1 MPSRVVLRVVFCR
14 EVAAAALVICVA
26 TVSVPVAAQGPRRL
40 DGGGALEVGGEGE
53 RYLRALELAGRAPA
67 QGWTV
72 RPQLPRQRGGFATDS
87 AHPWRARWGADSA
100 PRRVWLMRPG
110 ARLTWNSSYPSGD
123 GRGPAWTGRGA
134 TAELR
139 GGAVAHV
146 GWLRVQLAPVAF
158 LAQNSAFA
166 VINGGRREMAPYQ
179 DPRFPGTIDLPQ
191 RFGSRPYG
199 RLDPGNSLVA
209 LELPGTEV
217 GVSSAAQ
224 GWGPGREYPLMLS
237 GNAGGFPHAF
247 AGTRRPLPVGVGT
260 VQGRVMAGRP
270 AQTAWSPL
278 AADPGTRWA
287 MAVVGSFSP
296 RGVPGLELGGTRFIH
311 ALYRDRFSVGELRR
325 LVSGGTYQGGGFQNL
340 ASENQLA
347 SLFARWAF
355 PRAGLEVYG
364 EYLRD
369 DYSSELRRALQ
380 YPDDLRA
387 FMVGAQRVLA
397 ASPTRLRV
405 WRVELVN
412 GELLMSNRAERR
424 GNFEGAGSPLP
435 VYVHSGVNQGH
446 THHGMLLGSPEAY
459 GGAAW
464 RTGVDQ
470 FTPAG
475 RVSISLERALRLD
488 WLPDTPQQRNQVPR
502 DVVYAL
508 GAEMMRFVGGME
520 VGGAATAMVEL
531 NRNLEPGNDAP
542 NLRLSLW
549 VRGFR

>member
-1 MPSRVVLRVVFCR
+1 
-14 EVAAAALVICVA
+14 
-26 TVSVPVAAQGPRRL
+26 
-40 DGGGALEVGGEGE
+40 
-53 RYLRALELAGRAPA
+53 
-67 QGWTV
+67 
-72 RPQLPRQRGGFATDS
+72 
-87 AHPWRARWGADSA
+87 
-100 PRRVWLMRPG
+100 MRPG

-139 GGAVAHV
+139 GGVAAHL
-146 GWLRVQLAPVAF
+146 GRLRVQLAPVAF
-158 LAQNSAFA
+158 LSRNTGFA
-166 VINGGRREMAPYQ
+166 VIIRGRRETAPFQ
-179 DPRFPGTIDLPQ
+179 DPRFPGNIDLPQ

-199 RLDPGNSLVA
+199 RLDPGNSLLA

-224 GWGPGREYPLMLS
+224 VWGPGREYPLMLS

-247 AGTRRPLPVGVGT
+247 AGTRRPLPVGLGT
-260 VQGRVMAGRP
+260 VQGRVIAGRP
-270 AQTAWSPL
+270 AQTAWSPM
-278 AADPGTRWA
+278 AADPRTRWA

-311 ALYRDRFSVGELRR
+311 TLYRDGFSVGELRR
-325 LVSGGTYQGGGFQNL
+325 LVSGGTYQGGGFENRS
-340 ASENQLA
+340 SENQMA

-387 FMVGAQRVLA
+387 FMLGAQRVLA

-412 GELLMSNRAERR
+412 GELPMSNRAERS
-424 GNFEGAGSPLP
+424 GNFEGTGFPLP
-435 VYVHSGVNQGH
+435 VYTHSGVNQGH
-446 THHGMLLGSPEAY
+446 THRGLLLGSPEAY

-475 RVSISLERALRLD
+475 RVSFTVERALRLD

-508 GAEMMRFVGGME
+508 GAEVMRLVGGME

-531 NRNLEPGNDAP
+531 NRNLERGNDAP
-542 NLRLSLW
+542 NLRLAVW
-549 VRGFR
+549 FRGLR

>member
-1 MPSRVVLRVVFCR
+1 MPSRVVLCG
-14 EVAAAALVICVA
+14 EGAAVALIFAVA
-26 TVSVPVAAQGPRRL
+26 TVSVPVAAQGPRGL

-72 RPQLPRQRGGFATDS
+72 RPQLPWRRDGFPTDS

-100 PRRVWLMRPG
+100 PRRVWLLRPG

-139 GGAVAHV
+139 GGVAAHL
-146 GWLRVQLAPVAF
+146 GRLRVQLAPVAF
-158 LAQNSAFA
+158 LSHNTGFA
-166 VINGGRREMAPYQ
+166 VIIRGRRETAPFQ
-179 DPRFPGTIDLPQ
+179 DPRFPGNIDLPQ

-199 RLDPGNSLVA
+199 RLDPGNSLLA

-224 GWGPGREYPLMLS
+224 VWGPGREYPLMLS

-247 AGTRRPLPVGVGT
+247 AGTRRRLPVGLGT
-260 VQGRVMAGRP
+260 VQGRVIAGRP
-270 AQTAWSPL
+270 AQTAWSPM
-278 AADPGTRWA
+278 AADPRTRWA

-311 ALYRDRFSVGELRR
+311 ALYRDGFSAGDLRR
-325 LVSGGTYQGGGFQNL
+325 LVSGGTYQGSGFENL
-340 ASENQLA
+340 SSENQMA

-387 FMVGAQRVLA
+387 FMLGAQRVLA

-412 GELLMSNRAERR
+412 GELPMSNRAERS
-424 GNFEGAGSPLP
+424 GNFEGAGRPLP
-435 VYVHSGVNQGH
+435 VYLHSGVNQGH
-446 THHGMLLGSPEAY
+446 THRGLLLGSPEAY

-475 RVSISLERALRLD
+475 RVSFTVERALRLD

-508 GAEMMRFVGGME
+508 GAEVMRLVGGME

-531 NRNLEPGNDAP
+531 NRNLERGNDAP
-542 NLRLSLW
+542 NLRLAVW
-549 VRGFR
+549 FRGLR